1 MINNVNSVANR
12 PRRILVVDDD
22 VDVVSTF
29 KLILEMNGFEVDA
42 YTNPALALS
51 GFEPNSYGLLLLDIN
66 MPTMN
71 GFELLSLI
79 HI

>member
-51 GFEPNSYGLLLLDIN
+51 GFEPNSYGLLLA
-66 MPTMN
+66 
-71 GFELLSLI
+71 
-79 HI
+79 

>member
-1 MINNVNSVANR
+1 MINNVNSVANG

-51 GFEPNSYGLLLLDIN
+51 SFKPNSYGLLLL
-66 MPTMN
+66 
-71 GFELLSLI
+71 
-79 HI
+79 